1 MARESES
8 GLPIEPVYGPDALT
22 GWDAEEKLGE
32 PGKYPFTR
40 GVYPTMYTGRPWT
53 MRQYAGFGTAMESNA
68 RYKQLIANGT
78 MGLSVAFD
86 LPTQMGHD
94 SDAPIAS
101 GEVGKVGVAIDSIDD
116 MRVLF
121 GGIPLDKVSTSM
133 TINAPAAL
141 LLLLYQLVAEE
152 QGVSADKLTGTI
164 QNDVLKEYIARGTY
178 IFPPKPSLRLI
189 ADIFKYCKAEIPK
202 WNTIS
207 ISGYHMAEAG
217 ASPAQEI
224 AFTLA
229 DGIEYV
235 RTAVAAGMDVDDFA
249 PRLSFFFV
257 ARTTILEEVAKFRAA
272 RRIWARVMK
281 EEFGAKNPKS
291 LMLRFHTQT
300 AGVQLTAQQPEV
312 NLVRVAVQGLG
323 AVLGGTQ
330 SLHTNSFDEAI
341 ALPTDKSARLA
352 LRTQQVLAYETDVTA
367 TVDPF
372 AGSYVVEKMT
382 DDVEAAALELM
393 GKVEDLGGAVNAI
406 EHGFQ
411 KSEIERS
418 AYRIAQETDSG
429 ERVVVGVNRFQLDE
443 EEPYEPLRV
452 DPAIEAQQADR
463 LAKLRAERDQQAVDT
478 ALAALKKAAEGED
491 NVLYPMKDALRAG
504 RRWARCATRCARSGV
519 RTCPRTPSEP
529 GRPLVRVPAGD
540 GGRPP
545 GRAVGRSARRPE
557 PAQVAADALR
567 SGPGPAHVPVRPHQ
581 EQARPVRP
589 ECRPAHHPHRLRHV
603 RGVDA
608 QRQQRPVR
616 SAEGVEEAYAVH
628 GPVRRPVPGP
638 HRALGDR
645 RPGLRR
651 QGRVPV
657 AQPQL
662 PCRPAAP
669 HLAPVDAGRQLQHPR
684 GDRAPLLLVT
694 VQQSGRGPA
703 RQHRAQLPAQVVGV
717 LDAGVQA
724 LSARR

>member
-1 MARESES
+1 MTRESES
-8 GLPIEPVYGPDALT
+8 GLPIEPVYGPDALD
-22 GWDAEEKLGE
+22 GWQAGEKLGE
-32 PGKYPFTR
+32 PGAYPFTR

-53 MRQYAGFGTAMESNA
+53 MRQYAGFGTATESNA

-78 MGLSVAFD
+78 AGLSVAFD

-133 TINAPAAL
+133 TINAPASL
-141 LLLLYQLVAEE
+141 LLLLYQLVGEE
-152 QGVSADKLTGTI
+152 QGVPADKLTGTI

-272 RRIWARVMK
+272 RRIWAKVMR

-382 DDVEAAALELM
+382 DDVEAATLELM
-393 GKVEDLGGAVNAI
+393 LKVEEMGGAVNAI
-406 EHGFQ
+406 ERGFQ

-429 ERVVVGVNRFQLDE
+429 ERVVVGVNRFRLDE

-452 DPAIEAQQADR
+452 DPAIEAQQAAR
-463 LAKLRAERDQQAVDT
+463 LAKLRAERDQGAVD
-478 ALAALKKAAEGED
+478 AALGQLRKAAEGTD
-491 NVLYPMKDALRAG
+491 NVLYPMKDALRA
-504 RRWARCATRCARSGV
+504 RAT
-519 RTCPRTPSEP
+519 
-529 GRPLVRVPAGD
+529 
-540 GGRPP
+540 
-545 GRAVGRSARRPE
+545 VGE
-557 PAQVAADALR
+557 VCNALR
-567 SGPGPAHVPVRPHQ
+567 EVWGTYVPT
-581 EQARPVRP
+581 
-589 ECRPAHHPHRLRHV
+589 
-603 RGVDA
+603 DA
-608 QRQQRPVR
+608 F
-616 SAEGVEEAYAVH
+616 
-628 GPVRRPVPGP
+628 
-638 HRALGDR
+638 
-645 RPGLRR
+645 
-651 QGRVPV
+651 
-657 AQPQL
+657 
-662 PCRPAAP
+662 
-669 HLAPVDAGRQLQHPR
+669 
-684 GDRAPLLLVT
+684 
-694 VQQSGRGPA
+694 
-703 RQHRAQLPAQVVGV
+703 
-717 LDAGVQA
+717 
-724 LSARR
+724 

>member
-1 MARESES
+1 MTRESES
-8 GLPIEPVYGPDALT
+8 GLPIEPVYGPDALE
-22 GWDAEEKLGE
+22 GWNADDKLGE
-32 PGKYPFTR
+32 PGAYPFTR
-40 GVYPTMYTGRPWT
+40 GVYPSMYTGRPWT
-53 MRQYAGFGTAMESNA
+53 MRQYAGFGTASESNA

-101 GEVGKVGVAIDSIDD
+101 GEVGKVGVAIDSVED

-141 LLLLYQLVAEE
+141 LLLMYQLVGEE
-152 QGVSADKLTGTI
+152 QGVPADRLTGTI

-235 RTAVAAGMDVDDFA
+235 RTALAAGMDVDDFA

-352 LRTQQVLAYETDVTA
+352 LRTQQVLAYETDITA

-372 AGSYVVEKMT
+372 AGSYVVESMT
-382 DDVEAAALELM
+382 DAVEAEARDLM
-393 GKVEDLGGAVNAI
+393 RKVEDMGGAVNAI
-406 EHGFQ
+406 ERGFQ

-452 DPAIEAQQADR
+452 DPAIEAQQAAR
-463 LAKLRAERDQQAVDT
+463 LAKLRAERDQGAVDE
-478 ALAALKKAAEGED
+478 ALGRLKKAAEGTD
-491 NVLYPMKDALRAG
+491 NVLYPMKDALAARA
-504 RRWARCATRCARSGV
+504 T
-519 RTCPRTPSEP
+519 
-529 GRPLVRVPAGD
+529 
-540 GGRPP
+540 
-545 GRAVGRSARRPE
+545 VGE
-557 PAQVAADALR
+557 VCNALR
-567 SGPGPAHVPVRPHQ
+567 EVWGTYVPT
-581 EQARPVRP
+581 
-589 ECRPAHHPHRLRHV
+589 
-603 RGVDA
+603 DA
-608 QRQQRPVR
+608 F
-616 SAEGVEEAYAVH
+616 
-628 GPVRRPVPGP
+628 
-638 HRALGDR
+638 
-645 RPGLRR
+645 
-651 QGRVPV
+651 
-657 AQPQL
+657 
-662 PCRPAAP
+662 
-669 HLAPVDAGRQLQHPR
+669 
-684 GDRAPLLLVT
+684 
-694 VQQSGRGPA
+694 
-703 RQHRAQLPAQVVGV
+703 
-717 LDAGVQA
+717 
-724 LSARR
+724 

>member
-1 MARESES
+1 MTRESES
-8 GLPIEPVYGPDALT
+8 GLPIEPVYGPDALD
-22 GWDAEEKLGE
+22 GWDPDEKLGE
-32 PGKYPFTR
+32 PGAYPFTR
-40 GVYPTMYTGRPWT
+40 GVYPSMYTGRPWT
-53 MRQYAGFGTAMESNA
+53 MRQYAGFGTATESNA

-86 LPTQMGHD
+86 LPTQMGYD
-94 SDAPIAS
+94 SDAAIAS

-141 LLLLYQLVAEE
+141 LLLMYQLVGEE
-152 QGVSADKLTGTI
+152 QGVPAEQLTGTI

-178 IFPPKPSLRLI
+178 IFPPAPSLRLI
-189 ADIFKYCKAEIPK
+189 ADIFKYCRAEIPK

-312 NLVRVAVQGLG
+312 NLVRVAVQGLA

-372 AGSYVVEKMT
+372 AGSYVVESMT
-382 DDVEAAALELM
+382 DAVEAAALELM
-393 GKVEDLGGAVNAI
+393 HKVEDMGGAVHAI

-411 KSEIERS
+411 KNEIERS
-418 AYRIAQETDSG
+418 AYRIAQETDSA

-452 DPAIEAQQADR
+452 DPAIEAQQAAR
-463 LAKLRAERDQQAVDT
+463 LAKLRAERDQGVVDE
-478 ALAALKKAAEGED
+478 ALARLKKAAEGTD
-491 NVLYPMKDALRAG
+491 NVLYPMKDALRA
-504 RRWARCATRCARSGV
+504 RAT
-519 RTCPRTPSEP
+519 
-529 GRPLVRVPAGD
+529 
-540 GGRPP
+540 
-545 GRAVGRSARRPE
+545 VGE
-557 PAQVAADALR
+557 VCDALR
-567 SGPGPAHVPVRPHQ
+567 EVWGAYVPT
-581 EQARPVRP
+581 
-589 ECRPAHHPHRLRHV
+589 
-603 RGVDA
+603 DA
-608 QRQQRPVR
+608 F
-616 SAEGVEEAYAVH
+616 
-628 GPVRRPVPGP
+628 
-638 HRALGDR
+638 
-645 RPGLRR
+645 
-651 QGRVPV
+651 
-657 AQPQL
+657 
-662 PCRPAAP
+662 
-669 HLAPVDAGRQLQHPR
+669 
-684 GDRAPLLLVT
+684 
-694 VQQSGRGPA
+694 
-703 RQHRAQLPAQVVGV
+703 
-717 LDAGVQA
+717 
-724 LSARR
+724 